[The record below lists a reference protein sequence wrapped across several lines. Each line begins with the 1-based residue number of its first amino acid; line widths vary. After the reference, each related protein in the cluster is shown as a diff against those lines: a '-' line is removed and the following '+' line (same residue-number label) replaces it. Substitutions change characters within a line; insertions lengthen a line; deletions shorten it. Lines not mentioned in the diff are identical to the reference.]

1 MLDLLYVALFAV
13 VAMNVMAVV
22 IAEKRGRG
30 NRSDKISG
38 IFENLENACNVLLT
52 VRGSRSTV
60 RSPSYPHDETALRR
74 LKSQL

>member
-38 IFENLENACNVLLT
+38 ISENLENACNVLLT
-52 VRGSRSTV
+52 VRGSRKHCQTQRHET
-60 RSPSYPHDETALRR
+60 RS
-74 LKSQL
+74 QQC

>member
-38 IFENLENACNVLLT
+38 ISEN
-52 VRGSRSTV
+52 
-60 RSPSYPHDETALRR
+60 
-74 LKSQL
+74 